1 MTLELFTLCEFAS
14 NAEGKLT
21 IVNTLDT
28 ITAEKLPWRA
38 YFGFAIKGLI
48 KHEHPVDTKLSLS
61 IFKENNKET
70 LFETTFPIIDKV
82 GRFAAAGNLRGLIFE
97 REGYYIFRVST
108 TDGLNI
114 DYQFAVVLSK
124 NTQQDQ

>member
-1 MTLELFTLCEFAS
+1 MTLELFTLCEYAS
-14 NAEGKLT
+14 NVEGKLT
-21 IVNTLDT
+21 IVNTLDS
-28 ITAEKLPWRA
+28 IIAEKLPWRA

-48 KHEHPVDTKLSLS
+48 KQEHLVDTKLSLS
-61 IFKENNKET
+61 IFQENSEAT
-70 LFETTFPIIDKV
+70 LFETTFPVIDKI

-97 REGYYIFRVST
+97 REGNYIFRVST

-124 NTQQDQ
+124 NNQQDQ

>member
-21 IVNTLDT
+21 IVNTIDT
-28 ITAEKLPWRA
+28 IPAEKFPWRA
-38 YFGFAIKGLI
+38 YFGFAIKGII

-61 IFKENNKET
+61 ILKKNSDTT
-70 LFETTFPIIDKV
+70 LFETTFPVIDKI

-97 REGYYIFRVST
+97 REGDYIFRVST

-114 DYQFAVVLSK
+114 DYDFAVVLSK
-124 NTQQDQ
+124 NIQ